1 MSGNQIPQ
9 LSRTEL
15 VLSIA
20 IPVTSFGG
28 TAVGLALAGQG
39 IIGDAGTFSWGCLA
53 GSFFLAG
60 LAWIK
65 PRKDIVSLLAPL
77 YAVIIFLLAVE
88 VKPTVILQL
97 LFAASLTILMVRL
110 NIRFSTRPDKEK
122 KEDSMEKFLYT
133 YMTRITPYYRS
144 INAETGHEIASAVLS
159 FKFGIYQNSITSAG
173 KAMARL
179 PGEGANKTLRKALAI
194 IRDRAERLE
203 VSEVKVYSDQLFSGD
218 DFQYLAVVLPKELIE
233 SQETYTLDNALLLCY
248 AAAYLSSPDDGQM
261 LDEHQNF
268 VIQILNSY
276 KEALGLAE
284 EQH

>member
-1 MSGNQIPQ
+1 MSGNKIPQ

-15 VLSIA
+15 ILSVA
-20 IPVTSFGG
+20 IPVISFGG
-28 TAVGLALAGQG
+28 TALGLALADQG
-39 IIGDAGTFSWGCLA
+39 IISDAGAFSWGCLA
-53 GSFFLAG
+53 GSFLLAG

-97 LFAASLTILMVRL
+97 LFAASLTILMIRL
-110 NIRFSTRPDKEK
+110 NIRFSTPPDKEK
-122 KEDSMEKFLYT
+122 KEDSMEKFLYA
-133 YMTRITPYYRS
+133 YMTRVTPYYRS
-144 INAETGHEIASAVLS
+144 ISAETGHEIASAVLS
-159 FKFGIYQNSITSAG
+159 FKFGIYQNSIASAG
-173 KAMARL
+173 KAIARL
-179 PGEGANKTLRKALAI
+179 PGEGATSTLKKALAI
-194 IRDRAERLE
+194 IRDRAERLK

-218 DFQYLAVVLPKELIE
+218 DFQYLAVILPMDLIE

-248 AAAYLSSPDDGQM
+248 AVAYLSSPDDGQM

-284 EQH
+284 QH